1 MREKKSFQE
10 SWIMLNTLRKAYPDA
25 EFIEKSHMLIL
36 DEAELFNGIKL
47 AYASGGKMLLDITV
61 IDYLDYPLTPSS
73 RFAILYIIRDQA
85 FKESILLKAYLR
97 EEKCLSV
104 TSIYPSAN
112 WLERECYDQY
122 GIIFDDHPNLQRI
135 LNHWQFEGHP
145 LRRDYPT
152 TKGQLCTDA
161 QDLMP
166 QMNQRLF
173 EKGLISKQDDGGFS
187 EASKDLMFI
196 NIGPSHPAT
205 HGTIRNFSAMDG
217 ETIVAN
223 VSEIGYL
230 HRGFEKS
237 CENHTYNQ
245 IIPYTDRLDYCSA
258 TTNNIAFAKT
268 VEEMLG
274 LTLPER
280 AITVRVLLM
289 ELSRIINHLVC
300 LAAQLV
306 DMGALTNYWY
316 LYNPRESAYTFFSKL
331 TGARLTN
338 SYMRIGGMSYDL
350 YDGYENDLRVIMKEI
365 EEGVGDALSL
375 VEHNRI
381 FHDRTQDICPVSA
394 NKALELGLCGPNL
407 RASGVNFDMRVHTP
421 YYYYDQLDF
430 DVAIGSVGDI
440 YDRVMVRFEEIKQS
454 LRIMK
459 QLLGNIPDG
468 PICVDN
474 PAVTL
479 PKKENVYGSI
489 EGAMNQF
496 KLIYEGVK
504 VPSQEYYSSIE
515 ATNGELGFFIV
526 ANGSGYPH
534 KVKVKAPSFTAM
546 SAYTSMIEG
555 SMLSDAILNLGSIN
569 IIAGEMDR

>member
-1 MREKKSFQE
+1 
-10 SWIMLNTLRKAYPDA
+10 MLKALQRTYPKA
-25 EFIEKSHMLIL
+25 EFIEKSNTLIM
-36 DEAELFNGIKL
+36 DEKDIFNAVQC
-47 AYASGGKMLLDITV
+47 AYENGGKLLLDITIV
-61 IDYLDYPLTPSS
+61 DYLDYILPQSS
-73 RFAILYIIRDQA
+73 RFALVYIIRHIDFQ
-85 FKESILLKAYLR
+85 SSLILKSFLS
-97 EEKCLSV
+97 EPTCLSV
-104 TSIYPSAN
+104 CSIYKAAD

-122 GIIFDDHPNLQRI
+122 GVVFENHPNLNRI
-135 LNHWQFEGHP
+135 LNHWQFEGYP
-145 LRRDYPT
+145 LRKDYPI
-152 TKGQLCTDA
+152 TKGQLCTDSV
-161 QDLMP
+161 DLMP
-166 QMNQRLF
+166 AMNARLL
-173 EKGLISKQDDGGFS
+173 EKGIVSQDDKGNYS
-187 EASKDLMFI
+187 EPNMDLMFI
-196 NIGPSHPAT
+196 NVGPSHPAT
-205 HGTIRNFSAMDG
+205 HGTIRNFCAMDG
-217 ETIVAN
+217 ETLIAN

-258 TTNNIAFAKT
+258 TTNNVAFAKT

-274 LTLPER
+274 VELPER
-280 AITVRVLLM
+280 AITVRVLVM

-350 YDGYENDLRVIMKEI
+350 YEGYEEDLKQVMKEI
-365 EEGVGDALSL
+365 EEGVGTALSL

-381 FHDRTQDICPVSA
+381 FHDRTQNICCVSA
-394 NKALELGLCGPNL
+394 EEAIKKGLSGPNL
-407 RASGVNFDMRVHTP
+407 RASGVNYDMRVSNP

-430 DVAIGSVGDI
+430 DVALGSVGDI
-440 YDRVMVRFEEIKQS
+440 YDRVMVRFEEITQS

-468 PICVDN
+468 AICVDN
-474 PAVTL
+474 PSIIL
-479 PKKENVYGSI
+479 PEKKDVYGSI
-489 EGAMNQF
+489 EGTMNQF

-504 VPSQEYYSSIE
+504 VPTAEYYSSIE
-515 ATNGELGFFIV
+515 ATNGELGFYIV
-526 ANGSGYPH
+526 SNGSGYPH
-534 KVKVKAPSFTAM
+534 KVKVRAPSFLAM
-546 SAYTSMIEG
+546 SAYTSMVEG
-555 SMLSDAILNLGSIN
+555 SMLADAVLNLGSIN

>member
-1 MREKKSFQE
+1 
-10 SWIMLNTLRKAYPDA
+10 MLSILRKAYPEA
-25 EFIEKSHMLIL
+25 EFIQKSKTLVL
-36 DEAELFNGIKL
+36 DETLIYDALQL
-47 AYASGGKMLLDITV
+47 AYNSGGNMLLDITV
-61 IDYLDYPLTPSS
+61 VDYLDYPSAPST
-73 RFAILYIIRDQA
+73 RFALIYIIRHKD
-85 FKESILLKAYLR
+85 FKEFVVLKTYLN
-97 EEKCLSV
+97 EPKCLSI
-104 TSIYPSAN
+104 TSIYKAAD

-122 GIIFDDHPNLQRI
+122 GIVFEGHPNLGRI

-152 TKGQLCTDA
+152 TKGQFCTDA

-166 QMNQRLF
+166 QMNQRLY
-173 EKGLISKQDDGGFS
+173 EKGLISKDEDGNFTDS
-187 EASKDLMFI
+187 LKDLMFI

-205 HGTIRNFSAMDG
+205 HGTIRNFCAMDG
-217 ETIVAN
+217 ETIIAN

-274 LTLPER
+274 VTLPDR
-280 AITVRVLLM
+280 AITVRILLM

-350 YDGYENDLRVIMKEI
+350 YEGYEDDLRIIMKEI

-381 FHDRTQDICPVSA
+381 FHDRTQDICSVSA
-394 NKALELGLCGPNL
+394 DEAIRLGLSGPNL
-407 RASGVNFDMRVHTP
+407 RAAGVNFDMRVNTP

-430 DVAIGSVGDI
+430 DMAVGSVGDI

-454 LRIMK
+454 LRIMR
-459 QLLGNIPDG
+459 QVLGNIPDG

-474 PAVTL
+474 PSIVL

-496 KLIYEGVK
+496 KLVYEGVK
-504 VPSQEYYSSIE
+504 VPAQEYYSSIE
-515 ATNGELGFFIV
+515 ASNGELGFYIV
-526 ANGSGYPH
+526 SNGSGYPH
-534 KVKVKAPSFTAM
+534 KVKVRAPSFGAM
-546 SAYTSMIEG
+546 SAYTSMVEG
-555 SMLSDAILNLGSIN
+555 SMLADAILNLGSIN

>member
-1 MREKKSFQE
+1 MLKRLQEAYKGSPFNSKS
-10 SWIMLNTLRKAYPDA
+10 NTL
-25 EFIEKSHMLIL
+25 LL
-36 DEAELFNGIKL
+36 DEDKIYDGVAL
-47 AYASGGKMLLDITV
+47 AYQFGGTLLLDITV
-61 IDYLDYPLTPSS
+61 IDYLDYPSPAGS
-73 RFAILYIIRDQA
+73 RFGLVYIIRHKD
-85 FKESILLKAYLR
+85 FKEFVVLKTYLS
-97 EEKCLSV
+97 EPKCQSV
-104 TSIYPSAN
+104 TSIYKAAN

-122 GIIFDDHPNLQRI
+122 GVSFENHPNLERI
-135 LNHWQFEGHP
+135 LNHWQFDGHP
-145 LRRDYPT
+145 LRRDYPI

-166 QMNQRLF
+166 QMNQRLY
-173 EKGLISKQDDGGFS
+173 EKSLICKNEDGSFC
-187 EASKDLMFI
+187 EPKEDLMFI

-205 HGTIRNFSAMDG
+205 HGTIRNFCAMDG
-217 ETIVAN
+217 ETIISN
-223 VSEIGYL
+223 VTEIGYL

-274 LTLPER
+274 ITMPER
-280 AITVRVLLM
+280 AISVRILVM

-350 YDGYENDLRVIMKEI
+350 YDGYEDDLRIIMKEI
-365 EEGVGDALSL
+365 EDGVSDALSL
-375 VEHNRI
+375 IEHNRI
-381 FHDRTQDICPVSA
+381 FQDRTQNICSVSA
-394 NKALELGLCGPNL
+394 EEAIKLGLSGPNL
-407 RASGVNFDMRVHTP
+407 RASGVDFDMRVNTP
-421 YYYYDQLDF
+421 YYNYEHFDF
-430 DVAIGSVGDI
+430 DVPIGSVGDI

-454 LRIMK
+454 LRIMR
-459 QLLGNIPDG
+459 QVLGNIPDG

-474 PAVTL
+474 PAIIL
-479 PKKENVYGSI
+479 PQKEDVYGSI
-489 EGAMNQF
+489 EGTMNQF

-504 VPSQEYYSSIE
+504 VPAQEYYSSIE
-515 ATNGELGFFIV
+515 ATNGELGFYIV
-526 ANGSGYPH
+526 ADGSGRPH
-534 KVKVKAPSFTAM
+534 KVKVRAPSFLAM
-546 SAYTSMIEG
+546 SAYTQMIEG
-555 SMLSDAILNLGSIN
+555 SMLADAILNLGSIN

>member
-1 MREKKSFQE
+1 MLKRLQEAYKGSPFNSKS
-10 SWIMLNTLRKAYPDA
+10 NT
-25 EFIEKSHMLIL
+25 LIL
-36 DEAELFNGIKL
+36 DEDKIYDALAL
-47 AYASGGKMLLDITV
+47 AYELGGTLLLDITV
-61 IDYLDYPLTPSS
+61 IDYLDYPSPPES
-73 RFAILYIIRDQA
+73 RYGLVYIIRHKD
-85 FKESILLKAYLR
+85 FKEFVVLKTHLS
-97 EEKCLSV
+97 EPKCQSV
-104 TSIYPSAN
+104 TSIYKAAD

-122 GIIFDDHPNLQRI
+122 GVHFENHPNLGRI
-135 LNHWQFEGHP
+135 LNHWQFDGHP
-145 LRRDYPT
+145 LRRDYPI

-173 EKGLISKQDDGGFS
+173 EKDLICKKEDGTFCDPK
-187 EASKDLMFI
+187 KDLMFI

-205 HGTIRNFSAMDG
+205 HGTIRNFCAMDG
-217 ETIVAN
+217 ETIISN
-223 VSEIGYL
+223 ITEIGYL

-274 LTLPER
+274 ITMPER
-280 AITVRVLLM
+280 AISVRILVM

-350 YDGYENDLRVIMKEI
+350 YDGYEDDLRIIMKEI
-365 EEGVGDALSL
+365 EDGVSDTLSL
-375 VEHNRI
+375 IEHNRI
-381 FHDRTQDICPVSA
+381 FQDRTQNICPVSA
-394 NKALELGLCGPNL
+394 KEAIKLGLSGPNL
-407 RASGVNFDMRVHTP
+407 RASGVDFDMRVNTP
-421 YYYYDQLDF
+421 YYNYEHFDF
-430 DVAIGSVGDI
+430 DVVVGSVGDI
-440 YDRVMVRFEEIKQS
+440 YDRIMVRFEEIKQS

-459 QLLGNIPDG
+459 QVLGNIPDG
-468 PICVDN
+468 PICVNN
-474 PAVTL
+474 PAIIL
-479 PKKENVYGSI
+479 PQKEDVYGSI
-489 EGAMNQF
+489 EGTMNQF
-496 KLIYEGVK
+496 KLVYEGVK

-515 ATNGELGFFIV
+515 ATNGELGFYIV
-526 ANGSGYPH
+526 ADGSGRPH
-534 KVKVKAPSFTAM
+534 KVKVRAPSFLAM
-546 SAYTSMIEG
+546 SAYSSMIEG
-555 SMLSDAILNLGSIN
+555 SMLADAILNLGSIN

>member
-1 MREKKSFQE
+1 
-10 SWIMLNTLRKAYPDA
+10 MLFKALSVAYPKA
-25 EFIEKSHMLIL
+25 EFIEKSRTLII
-36 DEAELFNGIKL
+36 DEKDIFDAVSL
-47 AYASGGKMLLDITV
+47 AYESGGEMLLDITI
-61 IDYLDYPLTPSS
+61 IDYLDHPTPAPT
-73 RFAILYIIRDQA
+73 RFALVYVIRHKD
-85 FKESILLKAYLR
+85 FEEHLVLKTYLS
-97 EEKCLSV
+97 EEKCQSV
-104 TSIYPSAN
+104 SSLYKAAD

-122 GIIFDDHPNLQRI
+122 GIIFENHPNLERI
-135 LNHWQFEGHP
+135 LNHWQFKGHP

-161 QDLMP
+161 ENLMP
-166 QMNQRLF
+166 RMNERLF
-173 EKGLISKQDDGGFS
+173 EKGLIAKVCEDTYG
-187 EASKDLMFI
+187 ECSKDLMYI

-205 HGTIRNFSAMDG
+205 HGTIRNFCAMDG
-217 ETIVAN
+217 ETIVSN
-223 VSEIGYL
+223 ISEIGYL

-258 TTNNIAFAKT
+258 TTNNVAFAKT

-274 LTLPER
+274 VTLPER
-280 AITVRVLLM
+280 AVVVRVLVM

-350 YDGYENDLRVIMKEI
+350 YEGYEEDLKQIIKEI
-365 EEGVGDALSL
+365 EVGASDTLSM

-381 FHDRTQDICPVSA
+381 FHDRTQNVCAVSA
-394 NKALELGLCGPNL
+394 QDAINRGLSGPNL
-407 RASGVNFDMRVHTP
+407 RASGVNYDMRVNKP
-421 YYYYDQLDF
+421 YYNYEQYDF
-430 DVAIGSVGDI
+430 DVALGSVGDI
-440 YDRVMVRFEEIKQS
+440 YDRVMVRFEEINQSVRIIKQ
-454 LRIMK
+454 I
-459 QLLGNIPDG
+459 LGNIPDG
-468 PICVDN
+468 PICVN
-474 PAVTL
+474 EPSIIL
-479 PKKENVYGSI
+479 PEKKDVYGSI

-496 KLIYEGVK
+496 KLTYEGVK

-515 ATNGELGFFIV
+515 ATNGELGFYIV
-526 ANGSGYPH
+526 SNGTGYPH
-534 KVKVKAPSFTAM
+534 KVKVRAPSFTAM
-546 SAYTSMIEG
+546 AAYTSMVEG
-555 SMLSDAILNLGSIN
+555 EMLADAILNLGSLN

>member
-1 MREKKSFQE
+1 MLKRLQE
-10 SWIMLNTLRKAYPDA
+10 AYKGSPFNSNSNT
-25 EFIEKSHMLIL
+25 LIL
-36 DEAELFNGIKL
+36 DEDKIYDAVAL
-47 AYASGGKMLLDITV
+47 AYELGGTLLLDITV
-61 IDYLDYPLTPSS
+61 IDYLDYPSPPES
-73 RFAILYIIRDQA
+73 RYGLVYIIRHKD
-85 FKESILLKAYLR
+85 FKEFVVLKTHLS
-97 EEKCLSV
+97 EPKCQSV
-104 TSIYPSAN
+104 TSIYKAAD

-122 GIIFDDHPNLQRI
+122 GVHFENHPNLGRI
-135 LNHWQFEGHP
+135 LNHWQFDGHP
-145 LRRDYPT
+145 LRRDYPI

-173 EKGLISKQDDGGFS
+173 EKDLICKKEDGTFCDPK
-187 EASKDLMFI
+187 KDLMFI

-205 HGTIRNFSAMDG
+205 HGTIRNFCAMDG
-217 ETIVAN
+217 ETIISN
-223 VSEIGYL
+223 ITEIGYL

-274 LTLPER
+274 ITMPER
-280 AITVRVLLM
+280 AISVRILVM

-350 YDGYENDLRVIMKEI
+350 YDGYEDDLRIIMKEI
-365 EEGVGDALSL
+365 EDGVSDTLSL
-375 VEHNRI
+375 IEHNRI
-381 FHDRTQDICPVSA
+381 FQDRTQNICPVSA
-394 NKALELGLCGPNL
+394 KEAIKLGLSGPNL
-407 RASGVNFDMRVHTP
+407 RASGVDFDMRVNTP
-421 YYYYDQLDF
+421 YYNYEHFDF
-430 DVAIGSVGDI
+430 DVVVGSVGDI
-440 YDRVMVRFEEIKQS
+440 YDRIMVRFEEIKQS

-459 QLLGNIPDG
+459 QVLGNIPDG
-468 PICVDN
+468 PICVNN
-474 PAVTL
+474 PAIIL
-479 PKKENVYGSI
+479 PQKEDVYGSI
-489 EGAMNQF
+489 EGTMNQF
-496 KLIYEGVK
+496 KLVYEGVK

-515 ATNGELGFFIV
+515 ATNGELGFYIV
-526 ANGSGYPH
+526 ADGSGRPH
-534 KVKVKAPSFTAM
+534 KVKVRAPSFLAM
-546 SAYTSMIEG
+546 SAYSSMIEG
-555 SMLSDAILNLGSIN
+555 SMLADAILNLGSIN

>member
-1 MREKKSFQE
+1 
-10 SWIMLNTLRKAYPDA
+10 MLERLRQTYPNA
-25 EFIEKSHMLIL
+25 EFIEKSHLLLL
-36 DEAELFNGIKL
+36 DEREIFNGVKL
-47 AYASGGKMLLDITV
+47 AFESGGRMLLDITV
-61 IDYLDYPLTPSS
+61 IDYLDYPEEAPT
-73 RFAILYIIRDQA
+73 RFALVYIIRDQA
-85 FKESILLKAYLR
+85 FKESVLLKAYLS
-97 EEKCLSV
+97 ETKCISV
-104 TSIYPSAN
+104 TSIYKSAD

-122 GIIFDDHPNLQRI
+122 GILFEGHPNLQRI

-166 QMNQRLF
+166 QMNQKLLD
-173 EKGLISKQDDGGFS
+173 KGLITENEDGSFT
-187 EASKDLMFI
+187 EPSKDLMFI

-205 HGTIRNFSAMDG
+205 HGTIRNFCAMDG
-217 ETIVAN
+217 ETIIAN

-274 LTLPER
+274 ITLPER
-280 AITVRVLLM
+280 AITVRILLM

-350 YDGYENDLRVIMKEI
+350 YEGYEDDLRIIMKEI
-365 EEGVGDALSL
+365 EDGVGDALSL

-381 FHDRTQDICPVSA
+381 FHDRTQDVCSVSA
-394 NKALELGLCGPNL
+394 DEAIKLGLCGPNL
-407 RASGVNFDMRVHTP
+407 RASGVNFDMRANTP

-459 QLLGNIPDG
+459 QVLGNIPEG

-474 PAVTL
+474 PAVVL

-515 ATNGELGFFIV
+515 ASNGELGFFIV
-526 ANGSGYPH
+526 SNGSGYPH
-534 KVKVKAPSFTAM
+534 KVKVKAPSFSAM
-546 SAYTSMIEG
+546 SAYTSMVEG
-555 SMLSDAILNLGSIN
+555 SMLADAILNLGSIN

>member
-1 MREKKSFQE
+1 MLKHLQEAYKGSPFNSKS
-10 SWIMLNTLRKAYPDA
+10 NTL
-25 EFIEKSHMLIL
+25 LL
-36 DEAELFNGIKL
+36 DEDKIYDGVAL
-47 AYASGGKMLLDITV
+47 AYQFGGTLLLDITV
-61 IDYLDYPLTPSS
+61 IDYLDYPSPAGS
-73 RFAILYIIRDQA
+73 RFGLVYIIRHKD
-85 FKESILLKAYLR
+85 FKEFVVLKTYLS
-97 EEKCLSV
+97 EPKCQSV
-104 TSIYPSAN
+104 TSIYKAAN

-122 GIIFDDHPNLQRI
+122 GVSFENHPNLERI
-135 LNHWQFEGHP
+135 LNHWQFDGHP
-145 LRRDYPT
+145 LRRDYPI

-166 QMNQRLF
+166 QMNQRLY
-173 EKGLISKQDDGGFS
+173 EKSLICKNEDGSFC
-187 EASKDLMFI
+187 EPKEDLMFI

-205 HGTIRNFSAMDG
+205 HGTIRNFCAMDG
-217 ETIVAN
+217 ETIISN
-223 VSEIGYL
+223 ITEIGYL

-274 LTLPER
+274 ITMPER
-280 AITVRVLLM
+280 AISVRILVM

-350 YDGYENDLRVIMKEI
+350 YDGYEDDLRIIMKEI
-365 EEGVGDALSL
+365 EDGVSDALSL
-375 VEHNRI
+375 IEHNRI
-381 FHDRTQDICPVSA
+381 FQDRTQNICSVSA
-394 NKALELGLCGPNL
+394 EEAIKLGLSGPNL
-407 RASGVNFDMRVHTP
+407 RASGVDFDMRVNTP
-421 YYYYDQLDF
+421 YYNYEHFDF
-430 DVAIGSVGDI
+430 DVPIGSVGDI

-454 LRIMK
+454 LRIMR
-459 QLLGNIPDG
+459 QVLGNIPDG

-474 PAVTL
+474 PAIIL
-479 PKKENVYGSI
+479 PQKEDVYGSI
-489 EGAMNQF
+489 EGTMNQF

-504 VPSQEYYSSIE
+504 VPAQEYYSSIE
-515 ATNGELGFFIV
+515 ATNGELGFYIV
-526 ANGSGYPH
+526 ADGSGRPH
-534 KVKVKAPSFTAM
+534 KVKVRAPSFLAM
-546 SAYTSMIEG
+546 SAYTQMIEG
-555 SMLSDAILNLGSIN
+555 SMLADAILNLGSIN